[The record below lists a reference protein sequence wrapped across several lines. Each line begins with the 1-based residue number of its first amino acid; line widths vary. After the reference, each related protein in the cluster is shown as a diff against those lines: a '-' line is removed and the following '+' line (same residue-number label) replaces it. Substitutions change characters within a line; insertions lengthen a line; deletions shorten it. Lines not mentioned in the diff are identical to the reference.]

1 MSDNRIPRAVLAYTI
16 REYAAGRGGEVMQS
30 PYTQVP
36 QSKYPGS
43 SKPIIKEKIPDD
55 CRDKKTV
62 IPAALDIT
70 RTKEFW
76 QNAVWS

>member
-1 MSDNRIPRAVLAYTI
+1 
-16 REYAAGRGGEVMQS
+16 MQS

-36 QSKYPGS
+36 QNKYPGS

>member
-1 MSDNRIPRAVLAYTI
+1 
-16 REYAAGRGGEVMQS
+16 MQS

-43 SKPIIKEKIPDD
+43 SKKIIKEKIPNDG
-55 CRDKKTV
+55 RDTKTL

-76 QNAVWS
+76 KNAVWS